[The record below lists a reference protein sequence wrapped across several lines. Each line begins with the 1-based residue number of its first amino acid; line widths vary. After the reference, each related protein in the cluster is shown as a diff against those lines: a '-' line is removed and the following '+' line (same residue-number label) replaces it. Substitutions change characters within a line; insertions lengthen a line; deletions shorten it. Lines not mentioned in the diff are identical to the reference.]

1 MKDKKG
7 RLIAYLFRTAGRGRT
22 GTDITVHR
30 ILSPACLPIPPPRL
44 LSKSGAKVLL
54 FSEICK
60 KKTFFLSLF
69 RQKTQKTCIYPNFYV
84 ILWANLVAYT
94 YIHMPM
100 SNKHKIINDPVF
112 GFLDIPSDTI
122 YDILQHPYV
131 QRLNR
136 IRQLGLSYFVYPGAM
151 HSRFLHSLGAM
162 HLMQEAIHSL
172 RQKGVSISNEEAE
185 AAMIAILLHDVG
197 HGPFSHVLEHTLVD
211 GITHEDISLLMMES
225 LVECG
230 RWMAD
235 GKQTIELAIRIFKN
249 EYEKHFLHQL
259 ISSQLDVDRMD
270 YLCRDSFFCGVSEG
284 TIASARLIKMMNVV
298 GDKLVLEAKG
308 IYSVEKFLV
317 ARRLMYWQVYLHKTS
332 VAAEQLLIKIL
343 QRAKALVE
351 SGKTT
356 LFCSPAL
363 HYFLYNQVTAADFSH
378 SSKALQQYA
387 LLDDSDVL
395 SAIKT
400 WQTAEDRTLALLS
413 QAFTNRRLF
422 KGTLIQQPL
431 STKEIEQLRQ
441 DYAERLG
448 VSIEEADYFFV
459 EHVSTNSTYSEKG
472 DTIDILYNDGTVR
485 DIAQA
490 SEILDLEALTR
501 KPKKLY
507 LFKYRI

>member
-1 MKDKKG
+1 M
-7 RLIAYLFRTAGRGRT
+7 
-22 GTDITVHR
+22 
-30 ILSPACLPIPPPRL
+30 
-44 LSKSGAKVLL
+44 
-54 FSEICK
+54 
-60 KKTFFLSLF
+60 
-69 RQKTQKTCIYPNFYV
+69 
-84 ILWANLVAYT
+84 VAYK

-230 RWMAD
+230 GWMAD

-284 TIASARLIKMMNVV
+284 SIASARLIKMMNVV

-343 QRAKALVE
+343 QRAKHLA
-351 SGKTT
+351 TT
-356 LFCSPAL
+356 GHELFCSPAL
-363 HYFLYNQVTAADFSH
+363 HYFLYNRVTAAQFTIH
-378 SSKALQQYA
+378 SEALEQYA

-400 WQTAEDRTLALLS
+400 WQHANDKVLAMLS
-413 QAFTNRRLF
+413 LAFTNRQLF
-422 KGTLIQQPL
+422 RGTLL
-431 STKEIEQLRQ
+431 DHAMDENEKTLLRKL
-441 DYAERLG
+441 YAERLG
-448 VSIEEADYFFV
+448 VSLEEADYFFV

-472 DTIDILYNDGTVR
+472 DTIDILYNDGSVR